1 MVTAAPIGDEQPV
14 GQVTAGPRGGES
26 VAAGDAGDTSKR
38 PRTRGWSGAFFR
50 LFRRRRFV
58 VCCLLLALLAAGAV
72 LIGPHLRAWYHF
84 RAARIELERYHNP
97 QAIRHLQ
104 ACLEK
109 WPKDADAIL
118 LAARAARRAG
128 RYAEAES
135 LLEKYQ
141 QARGL
146 DSAGSFEQL
155 LLSVER
161 RVDQSAETCWRHVE
175 QGHPDAPLILEALT
189 RGYLRQYRLAEA
201 RACLNRWLLSE
212 PDSVQAACLEGL
224 FHLDYAHARGAATTS
239 YRRAVELDPEHEE
252 ARLGLAVTLLDAHDF
267 AGAAE
272 HLEYLRQHQPGNLSV
287 RVGLAECRDA
297 LSDPDEAAR
306 LLDGV
311 LAEQSDFAPALA
323 LRGRL
328 LYESGRA
335 EEAEDLLRRAVARDP
350 SNHRARF
357 NLAACL
363 RQNGKADEAGRQQ
376 QLVQQL
382 EDDLARFDEIVTKDM
397 RERPRD
403 PALHATLGQLLLR
416 GGRRE
421 EGLRWLHSALRLDPQ
436 NAEARETLAEF
447 YRKEAAAAPPEQ
459 D

>member
-1 MVTAAPIGDEQPV
+1 MFSAPSTGDERP
-14 GQVTAGPRGGES
+14 AGPAIADSQAGES
-26 VAAGDAGDTSKR
+26 AVAWAARSTSKSPSIR
-38 PRTRGWSGAFFR
+38 VWSGAVWK
-50 LFRRRRFV
+50 LLRRRRFV
-58 VCCLLLALLAAGAV
+58 VGCLLLFLLAACAV
-72 LIGPHLRAWYHF
+72 VIGPHLRAWYHF
-84 RAARIELERYHNP
+84 RAARRELDRYHNP

-104 ACLEK
+104 ACLEQ

-128 RYAEAES
+128 RYTEADS
-135 LLEKYQ
+135 LVEKYQ

-146 DSAGSFEQL
+146 DDAGSFEQL

-161 RVDQSAETCWRHVE
+161 RVDQSADACWRHVE

-201 RACLNRWLLSE
+201 RACLNRWLQSE
-212 PDSVQAACLEGL
+212 PDNAQACYLEGL

-267 AGAAE
+267 AEAAE
-272 HLEYLRQHQPGNLSV
+272 HLEYVRQHQPGNLSV

-297 LSDPDEAAR
+297 LEHPEEAER
-306 LLDGV
+306 LVNGV
-311 LAEQSDFAPALA
+311 LAEQPDFAPALA
-323 LRGRL
+323 LRGRIL
-328 LYESGRA
+328 FDSGRA
-335 EEAEDLLRRAVARDP
+335 EVAEDWLRRAVARDP

-363 RQNGKADEAGRQQ
+363 RQIGKTDEAGQQQ
-376 QLVQQL
+376 QLLEQL
-382 EDDLARFDEIVTKDM
+382 EGDLARFDEIVTKEM
-397 RERPRD
+397 LQRPRD
-403 PALHATLGQLLLR
+403 PALHAALGRLLLR

-436 NAEARETLAEF
+436 NAAARETLAEF
-447 YRKEAAAAPPEQ
+447 SRKEAVATPPEPN
-459 D
+459 